1 MLKVSVIIPVY
12 NEEST
17 IQLLLEA
24 IYNQTYP
31 RHEIQVVISDGMST
45 DTTRQVINH
54 FSIQKPDLEILL
66 VDNIKRII
74 PAALNRAIESAN
86 GEIIVRLDAH
96 SVPYPNYIEMC
107 VQAIEAGRGD
117 NVGGRWE
124 IKPGANTWQAKSIA
138 VAASHPLGVGDARY
152 RVGGEATQ
160 AETVPFGAFRRS
172 LVEKVG
178 WFNEN
183 LLTNEDYEYNVRIV
197 KNGGK
202 IWFDP
207 SIQTI
212 YFARATFK
220 ELARQYW
227 RYGFWK
233 GKMVRLFPKTLR
245 WRQFL
250 PPLFVCSLLFFFIL
264 SWFISMARWCF
275 MAEIGIYSFILLLA
289 GTQKA
294 FSMKDWRLIFG
305 ILFAIAV
312 MHFSWGTSFVWSLLY
327 KNG

>member
-1 MLKVSVIIPVY
+1 MPKVSVIIPVY

-31 RHEIQVVISDGMST
+31 RHKIQVVISDGMST
-45 DTTRQVINH
+45 DTTRKVVNQ
-54 FSIQKPDLEILL
+54 FSVKNPDLEIL
-66 VDNIKRII
+66 VENNTKRII

-96 SVPYPNYIEMC
+96 SVPYPNYIEKC

-160 AETVPFGAFRRS
+160 GETVPFGAFRRS

-178 WFNEN
+178 WFNES

-212 YFARATFK
+212 YFARATFND
-220 ELARQYW
+220 LAHQYW

-233 GKMVRLFPKTLR
+233 GKMVQLFPNTLR

-250 PPLFVCSLLFFFIL
+250 PPLFVCSLLFFFIV
-264 SWFISMARWCF
+264 SFFIPLARWVF
-275 MAEIGIYSFILLLA
+275 IAEIGIYSIILLLA
-289 GTQKA
+289 GIQKA
-294 FSMKDWRLIFG
+294 LSMKDWKLIFG
-305 ILFAIAV
+305 IPLAIAV
-312 MHFSWGTSFVWSLLY
+312 MHLSWGTSFIWSLLY